1 MNCPKCGSL
10 NVKKNGLTHSGKQN
24 FKCQHCSRQFVLNPR
39 HQPISQEKKDFI
51 DKLLLEKI
59 SLAGIVRSTGVSRRW
74 LQYYV
79 NKKLAS
85 VPRVI
90 KVCKKKRVA

>member
-10 NVKKNGLTHSGKQN
+10 NVRKNGLTHSGKQN
-24 FKCQHCSRQFVLNPR
+24 FKYQPCSRQFVLNPR
-39 HQPISQEKKDFI
+39 PQAISQEKKYFI

-59 SLAGIVRSTGVSRRW
+59 SLAGIVRATGVSRRW

-79 NKKLAS
+79 NKKLAFS
-85 VPRVI
+85 
-90 KVCKKKRVA
+90 A

>member
-1 MNCPKCGSL
+1 MSRKRAWLIVVSKTLNVSTVLGSL
-10 NVKKNGLTHSGKQN
+10 STG
-24 FKCQHCSRQFVLNPR
+24 PR

-59 SLAGIVRSTGVSRRW
+59 SLAGIVRATGVSRRW

-90 KVCKKKRVA
+90 KVGKKKGRLIIKCDEM